1 MARCSYGGQA
11 VIEGVM
17 MRGKRKMAV
26 AVRRT
31 PEEIVFDL
39 RNVISI
45 TERYRFLGLPFI
57 RGVVVMIESM
67 VEGIKTLTYSANQ
80 VVEGEEEGETLS
92 PWELRLSVAFALIAG
107 TALFALLPAGLAHL
121 VKEYVPGYFLQN
133 LLEGILRIVIFLAYV
148 VAIAFMEDIQRVFQY
163 HGAEHKTI
171 HAYEAGEELTPENA
185 RKYSTLHPRCG
196 TSFLLFVMV
205 ISILVFSLTGETG
218 LWMRLLS
225 RILLL
230 PVVAGVSY
238 EFQKLTGKYQHIWIM
253 RLFSKPGLYLQKL
266 TTRQPDDSQLEVAI
280 LALQKVMAAEQ
291 EEALGKEAESKT
303 ESGAEAERKEA
314 ESIAADS
321 IEASGVA
328 AGNIEAERTAVGS
341 SAAEV

>member
-1 MARCSYGGQA
+1 MARNLYGGQA

-39 RNVISI
+39 RDVNSL
-45 TERYRFLGLPFI
+45 TERYRFLRLPFI
-57 RGVVVMIESM
+57 RGVVAMIESM

-92 PWELRLSVAFALIAG
+92 PWELRLSVAFALVAG

-121 VKEYVPGYFLQN
+121 VKEYVPGFFLQN
-133 LLEGILRIVIFLAYV
+133 LLEGIIRIVIFLAYV

-185 RKYSTLHPRCG
+185 QKYSTLHPRCG

-238 EFQKLTGKYQHIWIM
+238 EFLKLTGKYQHIWLM
-253 RLFSKPGLYLQKL
+253 RLFSMPGLYLQKL

-280 LALQKVMAAEQ
+280 FALQKVMAAEQ
-291 EEALGKEAESKT
+291 EEALGQEAESQT
-303 ESGAEAERKEA
+303 EGE
-314 ESIAADS
+314 
-321 IEASGVA
+321 V
-328 AGNIEAERTAVGS
+328 RTDVGETATVGRS
-341 SAAEV
+341 L

>member
-238 EFQKLTGKYQHIWIM
+238 EFLKLTGKYQHIWIM

-280 LALQKVMAAEQ
+280 FALQKVMAAEQ